1 MTDAPREHRG
11 LDTDDRQQRGLQDH
25 GGASRGEQDSGPS
38 RSDFEVSPELS
49 KSMRD
54 PPPPPR
60 KRVFLVVILFVA
72 CLLGYG
78 AFKHWQEY
86 SAATEAQQ
94 EAANFVPEV
103 ATIIAK
109 ADDQPRKLTLP
120 GQTLPFDTS
129 TIYPRA
135 TGYVAERHVDIGSRV
150 KTGDLLIRIAAPD
163 LDQQLAQA
171 KAQLEQV
178 KAAQAQA
185 QASLDQAKANLA
197 LANVTFKR
205 TSALTQRGYETVQNN
220 DNQRTQVDS
229 QQASVE
235 TAQAGI
241 KVAAANVQQQQAT
254 VDRLQ
259 VLTQFE
265 QVVAPYDG
273 IITTRGVDVGDLVNA
288 DTKSSGFLFTIA
300 KDTVLRVAVNVPQAD
315 AFGIRDG
322 LSATANLPQMPEK
335 TFTGKVARSSVALLN
350 ASRVLGTEVDVAN
363 PKGELKPGAFV
374 NVTFDI
380 PRLHPSVSIPAEA
393 LIFNAQGM
401 TVATVQDDEIHLQ
414 PISIYRDYGK
424 TVELRDGLNG
434 GEQVVL
440 NPPIDITEHAKVKVK
455 EQPREEAKR

>member
-1 MTDAPREHRG
+1 MSEISRDPP
-11 LDTDDRQQRGLQDH
+11 TDDRGTDAGH
-25 GGASRGEQDSGPS
+25 APVGHHDAAPD
-38 RSDFEVSPELS
+38 RSAD
-49 KSMRD
+49 KG

-60 KRVFLVVILFVA
+60 KRVFVFVILGAV

-78 AFKHWQEY
+78 AFKHWEE
-86 SAATEAQQ
+86 SAAAKEDQQ
-94 EAANFVPEV
+94 EVANFVPEV
-103 ATIIAK
+103 QTITAK
-109 ADDQPRKLTLP
+109 AEGQPRQLTLP
-120 GQTLPFDTS
+120 GQTEPFDST

-135 TGYVAERHVDIGSRV
+135 TGYVVERHVDIGSRV
-150 KTGDLLIRIAAPD
+150 KKGDLLIRIAAPD

-241 KVAAANVQQQQAT
+241 KVAAANLQAQQAT

-259 VLTQFE
+259 VLTKFE
-265 QVVAPYDG
+265 QVVAPFAG
-273 IITTRGVDVGDLVNA
+273 IVTTRGVDVGDLVNA
-288 DTKSSGFLFTIA
+288 DSKTGSPLFTLA
-300 KDTVLRVAVNVPQAD
+300 KDTVLRVAVNVPQSD

-322 LSATANLPQMPEK
+322 LTAQVSLPQMAEK
-335 TFTGKVARSSVALLN
+335 TYTGKVARSSVALLN
-350 ASRVLGTEVDVAN
+350 ASRVLSTEVDVAN
-363 PKGELKPGAFV
+363 PNGELKPGAFV

-380 PRLHPSVSIPAEA
+380 PRIRPTVQLPSEA
-393 LIFNAQGM
+393 LIFNAQGLQ
-401 TVATVQDDEIHLQ
+401 VATVQDDEIHLQ
-414 PISIYRDYGK
+414 PITIYRDFGK

-434 GEQVVL
+434 GEQVVIS
-440 NPPIDITEHAKVKVK
+440 PPIDLAEHAKVKVK
-455 EQPREEAKR
+455 ETPQEEAKK